1 MRGKLIVSGLL
12 KLLIGFVFLALMIF
26 PAAGTL
32 RFPNGW
38 LFLGILFVPMFIL
51 GVVLLLKSPALL
63 EKRLNGK
70 EKESDQKFVVGMS
83 GLIFLAGFLVAGLDF
98 RFGWLPLPTPLV
110 IAAAV
115 IFLIAYALY
124 AEVMRENAYLSRTIE
139 VQEGQK
145 VIDTGLYGI
154 VRHPMYAVTVLL
166 FLMIPLILGSLF
178 AFLIFLAYPVVI
190 AVRIRGE
197 ERVLEKELAGYAE
210 YKKRVKWRLIP
221 LIW

>member
-1 MRGKLIVSGLL
+1 MRGNLIVSGLL
-12 KLLIGFVFLALMIF
+12 KLLLGFVFLALMIF

-51 GVVLLLKSPALL
+51 SVVLLLKSPALL

-83 GLIFLAGFLVAGLDF
+83 GLIFLA
-98 RFGWLPLPTPLV
+98 
-110 IAAAV
+110 AAV

-124 AEVMRENAYLSRTIE
+124 AEVMRENEYLSRTIE

-197 ERVLEKELAGYAE
+197 ERILEKELAGYAE